1 MIHEALHRPIPVELT
16 EDPRIRRRV
25 RRLAAVSAVALG
37 LIWWLAVATT
47 AAPTWVAVTLFAG
60 WLSMPTVLL
69 ASLRD
74 SRLRYGLA
82 VPSVLVSLGLLAI
95 VVGSSPG
102 GVAGLGWLLILVGVL
117 LGGLMGLW
125 FWFRVVPVPGRAGC
139 ARRRRTLGD
148 HRRPRRAHR
157 GRHRPGGVSPRGRLN
172 RPPTRRRSRPRA
184 GRARR

>member
-25 RRLAAVSAVALG
+25 WRLAAVSAVALG

-60 WLSMPTVLL
+60 WVSMPTVLL

-95 VVGSSPG
+95 VVSSSPG
-102 GVAGLGWLLILVGVL
+102 GVAWLGWLLILVGVL

-125 FWFRVVPVPGRAGC
+125 FWFRVVPVPVALDAPDG
-139 ARRRRTLGD
+139 
-148 HRRPRRAHR
+148 
-157 GRHRPGGVSPRGRLN
+157 
-172 RPPTRRRSRPRA
+172 A
-184 GRARR
+184 GRWAIIAVHVGLIVVGIGLAASALVAV

>member
-37 LIWWLAVATT
+37 LIWGLAVATT
-47 AAPTWVAVTLFAG
+47 EAPPWVGVALFTG
-60 WLSMPTVLL
+60 WLLMPSVLL

-74 SRLRYGLA
+74 TRLRYGLA

-95 VVGSSPG
+95 VVGPAPG
-102 GVAGLGWLLILVGVL
+102 DLAALGWLSILAGVM

-125 FWFRVVPVPGRAGC
+125 FWFRVLPVPDALD
-139 ARRRRTLGD
+139 APD
-148 HRRPRRAHR
+148 
-157 GRHRPGGVSPRGRLN
+157 S
-172 RPPTRRRSRPRA
+172 A
-184 GRARR
+184 GRWAIIAVHVGLIVVGIALAGSALLAD

>member
-37 LIWWLAVATT
+37 LIWGLAVAT
-47 AAPTWVAVTLFAG
+47 AEAPAWVSVALFGG
-60 WLSMPTVLL
+60 WLSMPTALL

-74 SRLRYGLA
+74 TRLRYGLV

-95 VVGSSPG
+95 VVGVSSG
-102 GVAGLGWLLILVGVL
+102 GLAALGWLLILAGVL

-125 FWFRVVPVPGRAGC
+125 FWFRVVPVPVALD
-139 ARRRRTLGD
+139 APD
-148 HRRPRRAHR
+148 
-157 GRHRPGGVSPRGRLN
+157 S
-172 RPPTRRRSRPRA
+172 A
-184 GRARR
+184 GRWAIIALHVGLIVVGIAFAASALLAD

>member
-37 LIWWLAVATT
+37 LIWVLAVATT
-47 AAPTWVAVTLFAG
+47 TAPAWVAVVLFAG
-60 WLSMPTVLL
+60 WLSMPTLLL

-74 SRLRYGLA
+74 ARLRYGLV
-82 VPSVLVSLGLLAI
+82 VPSVLVSVGLLAI

-102 GVAGLGWLLILVGVL
+102 AIAALGWLLILVGVL

-125 FWFRVVPVPGRAGC
+125 FWFRVVPVPVALDAPDGA
-139 ARRRRTLGD
+139 ARWAIIAIHVGLIVVGIGL
-148 HRRPRRAHR
+148 AASAL
-157 GRHRPGGVSPRGRLN
+157 V
-172 RPPTRRRSRPRA
+172 A
-184 GRARR
+184 V

>member
-25 RRLAAVSAVALG
+25 WRLAAVSAVALG

-60 WLSMPTVLL
+60 WVSMPTVLL

-95 VVGSSPG
+95 VVSSSPG
-102 GVAGLGWLLILVGVL
+102 GVAWLGWLLILVGVL

-125 FWFRVVPVPGRAGC
+125 FWFRVAPVPVALDAPDG
-139 ARRRRTLGD
+139 
-148 HRRPRRAHR
+148 
-157 GRHRPGGVSPRGRLN
+157 
-172 RPPTRRRSRPRA
+172 A
-184 GRARR
+184 GRWAIIAVHVGLIVVGIGLAASALVAV